1 MSRRTRLPVAPR
13 FISRVPSR
21 SDRRSGE

>member
-13 FISRVPSR
+13 FISTVLSR

>member
-13 FISRVPSR
+13 FIFRAPSR
-21 SDRRSGE
+21 SVLRAGE

>member
-13 FISRVPSR
+13 FISRVSSR